1 MREVCDYLVELSII
15 FRPGGGV
22 AALTDVG
29 HDVPMTT
36 GTDTATENTTRARRG
51 RRAVWLAVIVAI
63 AWLAIGS
70 VAGPLSGKLSEVSS
84 NDNASFL
91 PASAE
96 STLAANEQ
104 ATFAESTSLPVL
116 IVIAREDGAALTPE
130 DGAAA
135 AAFAQ
140 SIPTLTVEGSTVAD
154 YLDPEPIVP
163 IPSQDG

>member
-1 MREVCDYLVELSII
+1 
-15 FRPGGGV
+15 
-22 AALTDVG
+22 
-29 HDVPMTT
+29 
-36 GTDTATENTTRARRG
+36 
-51 RRAVWLAVIVAI
+51 VAI

-104 ATFAESTSLPVL
+104 AAFAESNSLPVL
-116 IVIAREDGAALTPE
+116 IVIAREDGAPLTPE

-140 SIPTLTVEGSTVAD
+140 SIPALKVEDGTVAD
-154 YLDPEPIVP
+154 YLDPARSAHPVAGRQGAAHQRAPECGQGGREHRQRRTLPGGDHRVDP
-163 IPSQDG
+163 QRC